1 MDPLARQRPVEVALA
16 EVEHTAVGADQ
27 HVPGTPIDHHAHDVV
42 DVLADP
48 RHRAVEAGA
57 PEGKDASVGADQVIA
72 LTVAGGGHGHDVGD
86 VLAEPGGVAIKADI
100 GAMF

>member
-48 RHRAVEAGA
+48 RHRAVEAGV
-57 PEGKDASVGADQVIA
+57 PEGKDASVAADQVIA
-72 LTVAGGGHGHDVGD
+72 LTVAGAGNGHDVRD
-86 VLAEPGGVAIKADI
+86 VLAEPGRVAIKADV